1 MAAMVAPRPLRC
13 REPLQGSAGKDLA
26 QVFAS
31 AAVIDI
37 GMDID
42 MDIDVDIDIDIAIAI
57 AIRYRYRC
65 GSWVYIEREREI
77 WILEIDMNT
86 CIYIYVCVWICCVII
101 YTSMHVYTTWVHN
114 ITLTCIALPCIPLHT
129 NT

>member
-1 MAAMVAPRPLRC
+1 MAVFYPLVPPRPLRC

-31 AAVIDI
+31 AVRDI

-42 MDIDVDIDIDIAIAI
+42 VDIDIAIAI

-65 GSWVYIEREREI
+65 GSWVYIERER
-77 WILEIDMNT
+77 DG
-86 CIYIYVCVWICCVII
+86 Y
-101 YTSMHVYTTWVHN
+101 
-114 ITLTCIALPCIPLHT
+114 
-129 NT
+129 

>member
-65 GSWVYIEREREI
+65 GSWVYIEREI

-86 CIYIYVCVWICCVII
+86 CIYIYM
-101 YTSMHVYTTWVHN
+101 SVYGYVV
-114 ITLTCIALPCIPLHT
+114 
-129 NT
+129 

>member
-57 AIRYRYRC
+57 AIRYRHRC
-65 GSWVYIEREREI
+65 GSWVYIEREI

-86 CIYIYVCVWICCVII
+86 CIYIYIHVCVWICCVII